1 MFTTGEGGQQVR
13 AEAGRRGVRGEE
25 RAARRNVD
33 GENGRLTRLVKEFIS
48 SVQSLLRLKMITCN
62 SINPHSFSN
71 SF

>member
-33 GENGRLTRLVKEFIS
+33 SENGRLTRLVKKFIS
-48 SVQSLLRLKMITCN
+48 SMQSLLRLNMITCN